1 MVATSFD
8 VHLLLIR
15 RRTVAAAAAVRHNDG
30 AATKE
35 TKYDVCMYVASYL
48 LEHLWQ

>member
-15 RRTVAAAAAVRHNDG
+15 RRTVAAAAAVRHNC